1 MNHFKG
7 EDLVSSGRFVYVY
20 SDIHP
25 ADLEQSVDAT
35 MKSLGYKHLGQGV
48 YQYGSFGL
56 RLLLGGFYKYFKF
69 KVTLDASDMDN
80 IKVGLKKDST
90 GMSGGLL
97 GVKKMNDEMK
107 RLKNVFQQI

>member
-1 MNHFKG
+1 MAYFIG
-7 EDLVSSGRFVYVY
+7 EDLVSSERFVYVY
-20 SDIHP
+20 SGLHP
-25 ADLEQSVDAT
+25 ADLEQTVDAT
-35 MKSLGYKHLGQGV
+35 MKSLGYKHLGMGV

-69 KVTLDASDMDN
+69 KVTLDAEDMNN
-80 IKVGLKKDST
+80 IRVGLKKESS

-97 GVKKMNDEMK
+97 GVKRMNDEMK